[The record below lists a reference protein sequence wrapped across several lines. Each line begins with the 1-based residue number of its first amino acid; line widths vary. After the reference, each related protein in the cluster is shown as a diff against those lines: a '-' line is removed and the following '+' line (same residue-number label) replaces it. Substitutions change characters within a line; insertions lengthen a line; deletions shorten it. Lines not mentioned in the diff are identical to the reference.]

1 MSRRLAPVVGLFA
14 IFVMACG
21 GGSPSSAPAASNAP
35 AASAAA
41 PSTAPSAAAPSTA
54 ASASTAAGGGA
65 CTAANGTATV
75 NVTVQNFAF
84 SPSAITAKVGD
95 VIGFTNKDSV
105 GHTATVDDGS
115 CSTDTISN
123 GTTATLTFTAA
134 GTYPFHCKIHPSMK
148 GTITVS

>member
-1 MSRRLAPVVGLFA
+1 MSRRLAPAVGLIA

-21 GGSPSSAPAASNAP
+21 GGSPSSAPAASNPP
-35 AASAAA
+35 AVS
-41 PSTAPSAAAPSTA
+41 SVAPSAAAPSTA
-54 ASASTAAGGGA
+54 ASASAAAGGGA

-115 CSTDTISN
+115 CSTDTIAN
-123 GTTATLTFTAA
+123 GASATLTFTAA